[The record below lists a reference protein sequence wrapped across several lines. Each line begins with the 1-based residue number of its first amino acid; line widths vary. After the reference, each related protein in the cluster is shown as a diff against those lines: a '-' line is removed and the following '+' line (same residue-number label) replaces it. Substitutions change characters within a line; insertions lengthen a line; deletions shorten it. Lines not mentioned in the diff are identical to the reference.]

1 MDDILSPVERHT
13 ERFTL
18 RPFRRRDVE
27 PLYSAVMESFPELH
41 QWLPWAHKRY
51 SRFDAM
57 NFVKD
62 SAKSWR
68 EGRAYDLAVRSHGFP
83 DDHIGNMSIW
93 FTSRAFRVGEV
104 GYWVTSGLTEDGV
117 ATECARRVLE
127 IGFDELKMHRIVL
140 RIAVGNRPSERVA
153 EKLGFTKEGVLR
165 EELKVRGEWLDHSI
179 WGLLDHEYRRLTA
192 GLGTVQADP
201 SAETI

>member
-13 ERFTL
+13 ERYTL

-27 PLYSAVMESFPELH
+27 PLYDAVVESFPELH

-51 SRFDAM
+51 SRFDAS

-62 SAKSWR
+62 SARAWR
-68 EGRAYDLAVRSHGFP
+68 EGRAYDFAVRSHAYP
-83 DDHIGNMSIW
+83 EDHVGNMSIW

-104 GYWVTSGLTEDGV
+104 GYWINSGLTEDGV
-117 ATECARRVLE
+117 ATECARRIIEV
-127 IGFDELKMHRIVL
+127 GFEELKMHRIIL
-140 RIAVGNRPSERVA
+140 RIAVGNRASERVA
-153 EKLGFTKEGVLR
+153 EKLGFVREGVLR
-165 EELKVRGEWLDHSI
+165 EELKVRGQWLDHSI
-179 WGLLDHEYRRLTA
+179 WGLLDHEYQGLA
-192 GLGTVQADP
+192 QGLGAVQPDP